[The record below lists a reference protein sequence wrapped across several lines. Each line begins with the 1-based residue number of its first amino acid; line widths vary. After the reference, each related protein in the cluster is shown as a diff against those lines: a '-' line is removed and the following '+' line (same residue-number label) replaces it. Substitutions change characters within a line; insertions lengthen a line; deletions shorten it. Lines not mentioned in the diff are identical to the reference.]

1 MNINSNTSSIYAHQ
15 GLLNSS
21 AHNIANGSTDGFDRV
36 NTTIV
41 ESGKDSVKAVSNK
54 IETNNPYSSTDLT
67 KEITDQIVSYHAVG
81 ANVVAI
87 KAQNSLEDTI
97 LDMYA

>member
-1 MNINSNTSSIYAHQ
+1 MNINGSTASIYAHQ

-21 AHNIANGSTDGFDRV
+21 AHNIANSNTDGFDRV
-36 NTTIV
+36 DTNIV
-41 ESGKDSVKAVSNK
+41 ENGKDSVKAVHNK
-54 IETNNPYSSTDLT
+54 TETNNPYSSTDLA

-87 KAQNSLEDTI
+87 KAQNSLEDTL